1 MVIRDISS
9 CNLIRGPLLNHPVRI
24 ALAAAALTLA
34 LLPGSAAAATKTV
47 IAGYDGAAGAPKG
60 LSPNAYFRSTVTIH
74 QGDSVKW
81 PFRGFHTVTFLGK
94 DKQPPPFALPDPAN
108 PISGM
113 LDAAGAA
120 YWFNDQPRIALNPKA
135 AFPAGGK
142 TYDGSKYTS
151 SGLPQGAKPKPYALT
166 FPKKGTFTYYSVLH
180 PGMAGNVK
188 VVGKRT
194 KVPSAKA
201 DAAAAKK
208 QLAAVLKVA
217 TKRSKETTKPA
228 TVEAGRA
235 TSEYSLNRFFPAKTT
250 VPVGTPV
257 TFTMA
262 QQSPAEIHTITFGG
276 AAATKPVEDAFI
288 SPAPGATPGPPTLV
302 IDPRAAYPT
311 AAPTG
316 QPISYDGT
324 NHGNGLENAGLLDN
338 AKPTPNPATTQV
350 VFTKPGLYRYI
361 CVVHPNMAGTIE
373 ATG

>member
-1 MVIRDISS
+1 M
-9 CNLIRGPLLNHPVRI
+9 LNHPVRV
-24 ALAAAALTLA
+24 ALAAAALSLA
-34 LLPGSAAAATKTV
+34 LLPGSAAAASKTV
-47 IAGYDGAAGAPKG
+47 VVGYDGAPGAPKD
-60 LSPNAYFRSTVTIH
+60 LSPNAFFRSTVTIH

-94 DKQPPPFALPDPAN
+94 DKQQPPFAIPDPAN

-113 LDAAGAA
+113 LDAAGAG
-120 YWFNDQPRIALNPKA
+120 YWFNGQPRIALNPKA
-135 AFPAGGK
+135 AFPVGGK
-142 TYDGSKYTS
+142 TYDGKTYTS
-151 SGLPQGAKPKPYALT
+151 SGIPQGAKPKPYALK
-166 FPKKGTFTYYSVLH
+166 FPKTGAFTYYCVLH
-180 PGMAGNVK
+180 PGMAGTVK

-217 TKRSKETTKPA
+217 IKRSKEATKAA

-235 TSEYSLNRFFPAKTT
+235 TSEYSLNRFFPAKAT

-262 QQSPAEIHTITFGG
+262 QQSPAEIHTITFGSP
-276 AAATKPVEDAFI
+276 AVTKPVENAFI
-288 SPAPGATPGPPTLV
+288 SPVPGTTPGPPTLV
-302 IDPRAAYPT
+302 IDARAAYPT
-311 AAPTG
+311 APPNG
-316 QPISYDGT
+316 QPLAYDGT
-324 NHGNGLENAGLLDN
+324 NHGDGLENAGMLDN
-338 AKPTPNPATTQV
+338 AKPTPSPATTQV
-350 VFTKPGLYRYI
+350 VFTKPGSYPYV